1 MGAILDDLEMRAGI
15 GDEVGNDV
23 CDEQF
28 IGWPK
33 VGREEVSHCD
43 DGAARWHV
51 GDHLDGE
58 CLAEFEP
65 CLVEPALGGGGFSGG
80 EQLGGIS

>member
-1 MGAILDDLEMRAGI
+1 MGTILDNLEMRAGM
-15 GDEVGNDV
+15 GYEVGNNV
-23 CDEQF
+23 CDEQL
-28 IGWPK
+28 IGRER

-43 DGAARWHV
+43 DGAARWHT
-51 GDHLDGE
+51 GNHLDGE

-65 CLVEPALGGGGFSGG
+65 CLVEPALGGRGFSGG